1 MKADQTLASGTELEA
16 ALRLIGAPNFRD
28 LGGIPTRDGRRVRN
42 GQIFRSDDLSR
53 LTTDDFEI
61 LTPLAIRLICDL
73 RGAIERTERPSRWPE
88 ALATERLHAN
98 LSPDLQVGHG
108 FHGALLQ
115 DDPSADNA
123 RLMMLETY
131 RRLPKNSMAGIRSIF
146 GRLAAG
152 ELPALIHCTAGKD
165 RTGFICACLLHT
177 LGASPE
183 TIMSDYLV
191 TVSRLDLDMMA
202 ASIGGLLQQ
211 MLHLQKPLPRAALD
225 VINSVVPEF
234 LIAAFDAVD
243 AQFGSM
249 DQYLQAAGIDAALRL
264 QLQDQLLETGAV

>member
-1 MKADQTLASGTELEA
+1 MKADETLVSGNDLEA

-28 LGGIPTRDGRRVRN
+28 LGGIPTQDGRRVRD

-73 RGAIERTERPSRWPE
+73 RGVIERTARPSRWPD

-131 RRLPKNSMAGIRSIF
+131 RRLPKNSMDGIRAIF
-146 GRLAAG
+146 SRLADG
-152 ELPALIHCTAGKD
+152 EVPALIHCTAGKD
-165 RTGFICACLLHT
+165 RTGFICACLLHA
-177 LGASPE
+177 LGASRE

-202 ASIGGLLQQ
+202 DSISGLLQQ
-211 MLHLQKPLPRAALD
+211 MLHLQNPLPRPALD
-225 VINSVVPEF
+225 VINTVVPEF
-234 LIAAFDAVD
+234 LIAAFDSVE

-249 DQYLQAAGIDAALRL
+249 DQYLLAAGVDAPLRLRL
-264 QLQDQLLETGAV
+264 QGELLETGAV